1 MALRPRMQ
9 RMLSKHANPI
19 PRSLD
24 PLIRHGEEGSLDK
37 TGMGSGQVDAIWR
50 ATRKLYRGGM
60 SPAMSLCLR
69 RHGEI
74 MLNRSIGFAD
84 PDTQRIMTPE
94 TPVCLFSAS
103 KVVTA
108 MLVHHLVEKG
118 ELDLD
123 DPVTRY
129 LPEYGRNGKG
139 RTTVRHLLTHQA
151 GIPRP
156 QEPVEAEILYRPQ
169 DIYQMLCD
177 AKPSGFNTQAYHAI
191 TAGFVL
197 GALVEKITG
206 EALNSTLDRVI
217 RKPLGMKYFTYGNTG
232 QERARDVATGVP
244 LKLVDVFLSYAVG
257 GSIDEVVEVTNDE
270 RFQNI
275 TVPAGNLY
283 ATAEEA
289 SRFFQMLLNAGSYNG
304 QQIFQPETVAQALKP
319 AYHRPRVDRTLLLPL
334 NFSAG
339 FMLGNRGMGMFG
351 PGAPNSFGHLGFI
364 SIYCWA
370 DPDRALSGA
379 LLTTG
384 KGVIGPHLPA
394 LLNLQYTINRHT
406 RLRKGKAPLTT
417 A

>member
-1 MALRPRMQ
+1 MALRPRV
-9 RMLSKHANPI
+9 RRLISKQANPI

-24 PLIRHGEEGSLDK
+24 GLIQQGEEAPLDS
-37 TGMGSGQVDAIWR
+37 TGMASEQVDAIWR

-60 SPAMSLCLR
+60 SPAISLCLR

-74 MLNRSIGFAD
+74 MLNRSIGYAD
-84 PDTQRIMTPE
+84 PDSHRIMTPD

-108 MLVHHLVEKG
+108 MLVHHLVEQG

-129 LPEYGRNGKG
+129 LPKYGQNGKG
-139 RTTVRHLLTHQA
+139 HTTVRHLLTHQA

-156 QEPVEAEILYRPQ
+156 PAQVEPDILYRPQ
-169 DIYQMLCD
+169 EIIDLLCE
-177 AKPSGFNTQAYHAI
+177 ARPSGLNTQAYHAI
-191 TAGFVL
+191 TAGFIL
-197 GALVEKITG
+197 GAVVEAITG
-206 EALNSTLDRVI
+206 EDLNATLDRVI
-217 RKPLGMKYFTYGNTG
+217 RQPMGMTYFTFGKAG
-232 QERARDVATGVP
+232 PERARDVSTGVP
-244 LKLVDVFLSYAVG
+244 MKLVDLFLTYAVG
-257 GSIDEVVEVTNDE
+257 GSIDEVVEVTNDD
-270 RFQNI
+270 RFQDI
-275 TVPAGNLY
+275 IVPAGNLY

-289 SRFFQMLLNAGSYNG
+289 SRFFQMLLNDGEYNG
-304 QQIFQPETVAQALKP
+304 RQIFRPETVARALEP
-319 AYHRPRVDRTLLLPL
+319 AYHRPRFDRSLFLPL
-334 NFSAG
+334 NFSSG

-351 PGAPNSFGHLGFI
+351 PGAPRAFGHLGFI

-370 DPDRALSGA
+370 DPQRALSGA

-394 LLNLQYTINRHT
+394 LFGLQHTINRHT
-406 RLRKGKAPLTT
+406 RLRRSAQP